1 MIMKIGPIGMVG
13 VIAVAVS
20 LLAGPAT
27 GDEREEEVE
36 LEERGEW
43 RDHMPPFDFLFDNHI
58 DTHQQTKLRSNGELS
73 GALFI
78 IFTGENDPDSGL
90 PIARHPRGAMHAEDC
105 AIDVDCVVG
114 WKLRAK
120 PGEAK
125 FLFHSGV
132 NGNDH
137 PVWAVNRVD
146 IPQPGSFTHFHW
158 IGFASTDSRAG
169 QVPLACDVEM
179 AGQLEGDVAEG
190 TLVLNPETPDGQ
202 WDNVEVH
209 LGGGAEDMVCPGWF
223 LQLRAVKSFAFQHGG
238 GLVPVRPRIDNATH
252 LNLLT
257 NYAVVPEI
265 TPSR

>member
-1 MIMKIGPIGMVG
+1 M
-13 VIAVAVS
+13 
-20 LLAGPAT
+20 
-27 GDEREEEVE
+27 
-36 LEERGEW
+36 
-43 RDHMPPFDFLFDNHI
+43 
-58 DTHQQTKLRSNGELS
+58 
-73 GALFI
+73 
-78 IFTGENDPDSGL
+78 
-90 PIARHPRGAMHAEDC
+90 
-105 AIDVDCVVG
+105 
-114 WKLRAK
+114 
-120 PGEAK
+120 
-125 FLFHSGV
+125 
-132 NGNDH
+132 
-137 PVWAVNRVD
+137 
-146 IPQPGSFTHFHW
+146 
-158 IGFASTDSRAG
+158 DSRAG

-202 WDNVEVH
+202 WDNVEVR